1 MFDSIAQV
9 IQGATGVSSGAGGG
23 GPIEIGFF
31 EVGVAVS
38 LMLLAAILSRWQK
51 VGVEKELLIGTV
63 RSFVQLVAVGYALEF
78 IFGFDSVLS
87 ITSALLV
94 MILVGSYTA
103 GKRAPH
109 IPNAWLISF
118 TAISI
123 AAVCTLGLMLG
134 AGIIKLKA
142 QYIIPLGGMTIG
154 NSMNTASLVMERL
167 YSDVKSNRTAIETSL
182 SLGKTW
188 RIAVAPYFRQAIKA
202 GMMMMLNFF
211 KTVGIVQLPG
221 AMTGMI
227 LAGADPLQA
236 VLIQIIVGYMI
247 TAAIT
252 IAAVVVAYL
261 TVRQMFTPAHQ
272 LKI

>member
-1 MFDSIAQV
+1 MLDSITQALQD
-9 IQGATGVSSGAGGG
+9 TAGIS

-31 EVGVAVS
+31 EVGVAAS
-38 LMLLAAILSRWQK
+38 LMLLAVILSRWQK
-51 VGVEKELLIGTV
+51 VGVEKELMIGTV

-78 IFGFDSVLS
+78 IFGLDSVGS
-87 ITSALLV
+87 ITATLLV

-109 IPNAWLISF
+109 IQNAWLLSF
-118 TAISI
+118 ISI
-123 AAVCTLGLMLG
+123 TIAAIFTLGLMLG

-167 YSDVKSNRTAIETSL
+167 YSDIKSNRSAVETSL

-202 GMMMMLNFF
+202 GMLMMLNFF

-236 VLIQIIVGYMI
+236 VLIQVIVGYMI

-252 IAAVVVAYL
+252 ISAVVVAYL